1 MICLEADEQQK
12 LLAQA
17 YQRGYRAGYIDGVA
31 AGDAQPPDILQL
43 PVEALGLPAR
53 PLNCLRS
60 CGCQQVGDVAGLSQ
74 ETICRMRSLGK
85 VSADQIARALRSQK
99 IFGTAWDAWLLD

>member
-1 MICLEADEQQK
+1 MVVDEQQK

-31 AGDAQPPDILQL
+31 AGDTQPPEILQL
-43 PVEALGLPAR
+43 PVEALGLSAR

-60 CGCQQVGDVAGLSQ
+60 YGCQQIADVAALSP
-74 ETICRMRSLGK
+74 ETIRRMRNLGK
-85 VSADQIARALRSQK
+85 ISADQIARALQSQT